1 MSLTSQSN
9 RSGRKQRPVLN
20 VAMVGHAFM
29 GRAHGNAWR
38 QAEHFFDLPM
48 QIVPKVVVGRDQ
60 QRAAAAATKLGF
72 ETASDDLD
80 AVLADP
86 DIQLVDVATPND
98 SHYEIAM
105 QALRSKKHVLCEKPL
120 APSLAAADRMLAAAR
135 AADRRLMM
143 GSKFRYTP
151 DVTEA
156 RALLDREVCGDPVLY
171 ENVFCSH
178 VDMTQRWNSRPEVSG
193 GGVLIDNGCHSVDLA
208 RYLLGPLSHV
218 QVQFGRR
225 VQDVPVEDTARML
238 FQSHSGALGSID
250 LSWSVHKQT
259 DAYVRIIGTAGTL
272 EIGWQGSRWK
282 ATDGDWQPF
291 GVGYDKV
298 TAFRTQLEN
307 FFASVRG
314 EAAPVI
320 DDTDARA
327 SVEVIDCAYR
337 AAREERW
344 IPIPTT

>member
-1 MSLTSQSN
+1 VAELSVAILGCGGIANAYAQALQQI
-9 RSGRKQRPVLN
+9 SGVR
-20 VAMVGHAFM
+20 VAA
-29 GRAHGNAWR
+29 
-38 QAEHFFDLPM
+38 
-48 QIVPKVVVGRDQ
+48 VVDPDDAA
-60 QRAAAAATKLGF
+60 RAAFAESTGAQPFVDAA
-72 ETASDDLD
+72 EMPDCDTAL
-80 AVLADP
+80 VLTP
-86 DIQLVDVATPND
+86 PSTHEQLTT
-98 SHYEIAM
+98 SLLQRGM
-105 QALRSKKHVLCEKPL
+105 HVLCEKPL
-120 APSLAAADRMLAAAR
+120 AVSLDAAGRMLAAAR
-135 AADRRLMM
+135 GADRRLMM

-156 RALLDREVCGDPVLY
+156 RALLDREVCGDIVLY

-178 VDMTQRWNSRPEVSG
+178 VDMTQRWNSRPDVSG

-225 VQDVPVEDTARML
+225 VQDLPVEDTARML

-259 DAYVRIIGTAGTL
+259 DAYVRINGTKGTL
-272 EIGWQGSRWK
+272 EIGWKGSRWK

-320 DDTDARA
+320 GDTDARA
-327 SVEVIDCAYR
+327 SVVVIDCAYQ

-344 IPIPTT
+344 IEIPQD

>member
-1 MSLTSQSN
+1 MAETT
-9 RSGRKQRPVLN
+9 
-20 VAMVGHAFM
+20 VAILGCGGIA
-29 GRAHGNAWR
+29 RAYA
-38 QAEHFFDLPM
+38 QAL
-48 QIVPKVVVGRDQ
+48 QAITGVSVRAVVDPDAEA
-60 QRAAAAATKLGF
+60 RARFATETGGESFADAATMP
-72 ETASDDLD
+72 ACD
-80 AVLADP
+80 AALVLSPP
-86 DIQLVDVATPND
+86 DTHEPLTVALLQRG
-98 SHYEIAM
+98 M
-105 QALRSKKHVLCEKPL
+105 HVLCEKPL
-120 APSLAAADRMLAAAR
+120 APSLATADRMLAAAR